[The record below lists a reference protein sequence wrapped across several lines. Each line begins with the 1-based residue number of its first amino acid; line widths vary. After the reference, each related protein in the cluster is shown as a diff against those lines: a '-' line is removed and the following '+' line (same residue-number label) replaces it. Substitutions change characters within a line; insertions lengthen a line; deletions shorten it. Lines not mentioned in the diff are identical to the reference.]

1 MTQKRDYYE
10 VLGVEKA
17 ASEKEIKKAYRRL
30 ALQYHPDRNP
40 GDAEAEERF
49 KELAEAYAALSD
61 ADKRAMYDQYGHAG
75 LGGGAAPNMDDI
87 FSSFGDI
94 FADFFGF
101 GGGGGRQRDPN
112 APARGNDLE
121 MRLRVP
127 FEFAMHGGSRTIEVP
142 RTKECDRC
150 LGDGA
155 EPGTKPERC
164 PTCGGTGRV
173 RMSQGL
179 FTIQTSCN
187 RCGGRGTI
195 ITSPCTKCHG
205 KGQLREMHEVEVK
218 VPPGVSSGNRMRYR
232 GEGDPGRNGGPAG
245 DLYILLEVEPSEL
258 FERDGADL
266 HLALP
271 IHYAQAALGGEVT
284 IPTLDGEETVRI
296 PAGTQHG
303 DQKRLSGEGLPHVN
317 RRRGRGDLYIHFTLS
332 VPKNVRGRERELLEE
347 LAEFAGVDTRQ
358 RHGFFDRLKDL
369 FKPPRT
375 EAPDT
380 EEPAAEGAEEAP
392 QEDAEE

>member
-1 MTQKRDYYE
+1 MAQKRDYYE
-10 VLGVEKA
+10 VLGVEKSA
-17 ASEKEIKKAYRRL
+17 TEKEIKKAYRRL

-40 GDAEAEERF
+40 GDAEAEEKF

-101 GGGGGRQRDPN
+101 GGAGGGRQRDPN
-112 APARGNDLE
+112 GPARGNDLE

-127 FEFAMHGGSRTIEVP
+127 FEFAIHGGTRTVEVP

-164 PTCGGTGRV
+164 PTCAGSGRV

-179 FTIQTSCN
+179 FTIQTTCN

-195 ITSPCTKCHG
+195 VTTPCTKCNG
-205 KGQLREMHEVEVK
+205 RGAIRELHEVEVK
-218 VPPGVSSGNRMRYR
+218 VPPGVSTGNRMRYR

-245 DLYILLEVEPSEL
+245 DLYILLEVESSEL

-266 HLALP
+266 HLVLP

-284 IPTLDGEETVRI
+284 IPTLDDEESVQI
-296 PAGTQHG
+296 DAGTQHG
-303 DQKRLSGEGLPHVN
+303 DRKRLVGEGLPHVN
-317 RRRGRGDLYIHFTLS
+317 QRRGRGDLYIHFAIK
-332 VPKNVRGRERELLEE
+332 VPKSVKGRERELLEE
-347 LAEFAGVDTRQ
+347 LAALDGVEAKQ
-358 RHGFFDRLKDL
+358 RHGFFDRLRDL
-369 FKPPRT
+369 FKPPRD
-375 EAPDT
+375 ESESGERDDA
-380 EEPAAEGAEEAP
+380 
-392 QEDAEE
+392 DAEADA